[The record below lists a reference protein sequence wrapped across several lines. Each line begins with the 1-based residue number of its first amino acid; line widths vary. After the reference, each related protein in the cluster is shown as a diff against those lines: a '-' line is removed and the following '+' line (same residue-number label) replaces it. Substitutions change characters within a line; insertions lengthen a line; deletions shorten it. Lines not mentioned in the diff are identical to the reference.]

1 MAETPGSAFGI
12 GPLDTVETHEP
23 SGIFDENDG
32 QAQEKPQQS
41 DPARPAPEPEA
52 PTEAPQG
59 EPSEQSFL
67 GGRYK
72 TQEAFEQ
79 GHRELERTFTQTRQ
93 DFAELRARQEQQ
105 DQVLQA
111 FAPFITERLL
121 EENPE
126 LAQQMELQSRIEPLV
141 EERLAPLQQQ
151 AQAEREQQQYLSTV
165 SSFYQRHPEIVPNS
179 EIDQQVVAVIGE
191 LDLVKEDPEALDVAA
206 EAAQNPALRFVLNAE
221 PHLAETDAGM
231 SMARVRATQL
241 AQQAAPTPQQQGTPQ
256 GGPTQRFPFVEHG
269 GSGAPSEG
277 APGTQPD
284 SPLAGAVKL
293 WQQERGNPFLR

>member
-12 GPLDTVETHEP
+12 GPLDPVEQHEP
-23 SGIFDENDG
+23 SGIFDPNDG
-32 QAQEKPQQS
+32 QAPPQEKPERL
-41 DPARPAPEPEA
+41 DPARPAPEP
-52 PTEAPQG
+52 TEAPSQ
-59 EPSEQSFL
+59 EAPSEQSFL

-93 DFAELRARQEQQ
+93 DFAELRAKQEQQ

-111 FAPFITERLL
+111 FAPYITERLL

-151 AQAEREQQQYLSTV
+151 AQAEREQQQYLGTV
-165 SSFYQRHPEIVPNS
+165 SAFYQRHPEIVPNS
-179 EIDQQVVAVIGE
+179 EADQQVVAVIQE

-241 AQQAAPTPQQQGTPQ
+241 AQQAAPTPQQGTPQ